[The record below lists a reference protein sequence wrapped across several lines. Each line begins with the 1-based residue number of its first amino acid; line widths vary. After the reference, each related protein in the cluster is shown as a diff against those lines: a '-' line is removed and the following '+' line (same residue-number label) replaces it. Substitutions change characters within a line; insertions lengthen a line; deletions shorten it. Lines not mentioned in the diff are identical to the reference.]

1 MRQLHSGPALVQGI
15 RPPHN
20 LVEMKRPGVA
30 PLNVERNVL
39 RVLGLSHRGH
49 VFEDGRV
56 VFDGP
61 RENLP
66 AGGHI
71 ERSYPGR

>member
-1 MRQLHSGPALVQGI
+1 
-15 RPPHN
+15 
-20 LVEMKRPGVA
+20 MKRPDVA
-30 PLNVERNVL
+30 PLDVERNVL
-39 RVLGLSHRGH
+39 QVLELSHRGH

-61 RENLP
+61 RENLL
-66 AGGHI
+66 ASGHI

>member
-1 MRQLHSGPALVQGI
+1 
-15 RPPHN
+15 
-20 LVEMKRPGVA
+20 MKRPGVA
-30 PLNVERNVL
+30 PLDVERNVL
-39 RVLGLSHRGH
+39 RVVKFSHRGH

-56 VFDGP
+56 VFDGS

>member
-1 MRQLHSGPALVQGI
+1 M
-15 RPPHN
+15 
-20 LVEMKRPGVA
+20 EMKRPDVA
-30 PLNVERNVL
+30 PLDVERNVL
-39 RVLGLSHRGH
+39 RVLEFSHRGH

>member
-1 MRQLHSGPALVQGI
+1 
-15 RPPHN
+15 
-20 LVEMKRPGVA
+20 MKRLGVA
-30 PLNVERNVL
+30 PLDVERNVL

-71 ERSYPGR
+71 ERSDPGR